1 MVWNLGFHQTKK
13 KRRPIEL
20 FYSKYASTQLNDH
33 PNSWKLVFKS
43 IRVSLCDNSFGVFP
57 DVGAETMKCGAGCGC
72 VRSSSKKRV
81 TEAARTTTEQEI
93 ITCLAKYVPTQ
104 WNRPVVFLTEICMFY
119 NFDERGAWSR
129 TKTQNACGRIITWR
143 HCRAH
148 QGTSGRCG
156 KDFSSSLTI
165 CHVHV
170 NSAWLLVARR
180 PCFCCCWYRTLI
192 LSPLHRSRCIY
203 LSLMCYCTTITVV
216 LRLIAQRCC
225 LLI

>member
-1 MVWNLGFHQTKK
+1 M
-13 KRRPIEL
+13 
-20 FYSKYASTQLNDH
+20 KYAATVTLQ
-33 PNSWKLVFKS
+33 FKAMEYSHLEPS
-43 IRVSLCDNSFGVFP
+43 ISVSLNVCDGHWTRQCSVKP
-57 DVGAETMKCGAGCGC
+57 DVGC
-72 VRSSSKKRV
+72 VRSRSRSRSEERV

-93 ITCLAKYVPTQ
+93 ITCLTKYVPTQ

-119 NFDERGAWSR
+119 NFDERGPWSR

-180 PCFCCCWYRTLI
+180 PCFCFWYSTLI
-192 LSPLHRSRCIY
+192 LPPLHCCIY
-203 LSLMCYCTTITVV
+203 LSC
-216 LRLIAQRCC
+216 R
-225 LLI
+225 